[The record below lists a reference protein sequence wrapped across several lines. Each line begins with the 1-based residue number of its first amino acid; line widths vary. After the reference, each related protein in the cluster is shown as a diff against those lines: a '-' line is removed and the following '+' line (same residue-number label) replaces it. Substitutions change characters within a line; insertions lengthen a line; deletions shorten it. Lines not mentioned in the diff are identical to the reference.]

1 MSTVSSITFVRPSRA
16 VSGGRVTIHGTGFV
30 VDDLS
35 TIPVGN
41 GEARVAFASPC
52 RVVVSISAE
61 CEAGRVPI
69 AIPGVQSGPSHVS
82 IGALW
87 ATGLHQ
93 VDSPAFDAEG
103 NLFVSYSGARGH
115 DAPVSIF
122 RVTQSGSREPF
133 ASGIVNATSMAIGPD
148 RCLYV
153 SSRFEGAVYRVDGDG
168 AHEQVASDLGV
179 ACGIAFDRDGW
190 MYVGDRSGT
199 IFRVRDGRSTAF
211 ATIPPSVAAF
221 HLAISPEQ
229 ELFVTAPTLNP
240 YDRIYRI
247 DRQGLVRTVPSRLG
261 RPQGLAF
268 SPDGTLHVV
277 DALAGASGVYRFH
290 DLEAPPELV
299 VSGGTLVGIA
309 FGPHGEMAVVSNDTA
324 YRFESGAA
332 SGAVSSTVGDAV
344 GDVSTGSRVNPGVRA
359 RGVK

>member
-1 MSTVSSITFVRPSRA
+1 MSLVSSITSVRPPRA

-30 VDDLS
+30 VDDLL
-35 TIPVGN
+35 TISVGN
-41 GEARVAFASPC
+41 GDERVAFVSPC

-69 AIPGVQSGPSHVS
+69 AIPGVPNGPSDVS

-93 VDSPAFDAEG
+93 VDSPVFDAEG
-103 NLFVSYSGARGH
+103 NLFVSYSGSRGH
-115 DAPVSIF
+115 DVPVSIF
-122 RVTQSGSREPF
+122 RVTQRGSREPF
-133 ASGIVNATSMAIGPD
+133 ASGIVNATSMTFGPD
-148 RCLYV
+148 GCLYV

-168 AHEQVASDLGV
+168 AHEQVVSDLGV
-179 ACGIAFDRDGW
+179 ACGIAVDQDGW

-221 HLAISPEQ
+221 HLAVSPEQ
-229 ELFVTAPTLNP
+229 ELFVTAPTLNS

-247 DRQGLVRTVPSRLG
+247 NRQGLVRTVPSLLG

-277 DALAGASGVYRFH
+277 DALAGASGVYRFR

-309 FGPHGEMAVVSNDTA
+309 FGPQGEMAVVSNDTA
-324 YRFESGAA
+324 YRFESGAE
-332 SGAVSSTVGDAV
+332 SGTEGNAEGN
-344 GDVSTGSRVNPGVRA
+344 VSTGSRGPESGHVR
-359 RGVK
+359 